1 MYVCFIKVI
10 LHLNEQRDGGDIERL
25 KFLLSEME
33 TEVVIKSWDLN
44 VTASIG
50 SAEIQD
56 YFTKSEREA
65 YFLVLK
71 NVLFV

>member
-10 LHLNEQRDGGDIERL
+10 LHLNEQSDGGDIERL

>member
-1 MYVCFIKVI
+1 MNNDDDRK
-10 LHLNEQRDGGDIERL
+10 IEGL

-33 TEVVIKSWDLN
+33 TVVMMKSWDLN

-56 YFTKSEREA
+56 YFAQSEE
-65 YFLVLK
+65 YGCIV
-71 NVLFV
+71 

>member
-1 MYVCFIKVI
+1 MI
-10 LHLNEQRDGGDIERL
+10 LYLNEQHDGGHIERL

-33 TEVVIKSWDLN
+33 TEVMMKSWDLN

-56 YFTKSEREA
+56 CFTKSERDGI
-65 YFLVLK
+65 FTVV
-71 NVLFV
+71 N